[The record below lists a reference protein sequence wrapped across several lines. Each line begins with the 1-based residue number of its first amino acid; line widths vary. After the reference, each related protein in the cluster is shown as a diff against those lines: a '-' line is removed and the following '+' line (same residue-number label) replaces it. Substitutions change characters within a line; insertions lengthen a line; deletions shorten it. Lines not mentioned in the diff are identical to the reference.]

1 MDQSQRQRYAAPL
14 DRGVLVTNVAT
25 DSAAAKAGMVSGD
38 VLLRID
44 RREIRSLGDV
54 YRALAFFDPGETVE
68 VEVLR
73 DGENQVLEA
82 TFGGRMPRTGMPPF
96 SLPFNH
102 PNVPQRPPFS
112 MTPPQ
117 RWPHSMEEFHDFMQT
132 PPQKRQSG
140 SGKEKS
146 DQRMSL

>member
-1 MDQSQRQRYAAPL
+1 
-14 DRGVLVTNVAT
+14 
-25 DSAAAKAGMVSGD
+25 MVSGD